1 MRVVFP
7 CKGVIILAKDDMKKL
22 ESFYKTKLMTS
33 KLYDYYKA
41 SDVAVQI
48 GNFNY
53 FPKNHSFVLKDANL
67 LSIKQLRSI
76 LNMNTPTNETS
87 HIEETNSLE
96 ESPISDNSITS
107 HPFFQTLR
115 PID

>member
-7 CKGVIILAKDDMKKL
+7 CKGVIILSKDDMQKL

-33 KLYDYYKA
+33 KLYDYYKT

-53 FPKNHSFVLKDANL
+53 FPKNYSFVLKDANL
-67 LSIKQLRSI
+67 LSIKKLRDALDMSSPEQE
-76 LNMNTPTNETS
+76 TPHLEEKS
-87 HIEETNSLE
+87 IEET
-96 ESPISDNSITS
+96 PISDASIAS

>member
-7 CKGVIILAKDDMKKL
+7 CKGVIILAKDDMQKI

-33 KLYDYYKA
+33 KLYDYYKS

-53 FPKNHSFVLKDANL
+53 FPKNYSFVLKDANL
-67 LSIKQLRSI
+67 LSIKQLRDV
-76 LNMNTPTNETS
+76 LDMNTPSKESS
-87 HIEETNSLE
+87 HTKEELSEET
-96 ESPISDNSITS
+96 PISDNSIAS